1 MSGNREYER
10 KTVQDGGGV
19 CKDVV
24 DEVKVCE
31 NL

>member
-1 MSGNREYER
+1 MKER
-10 KTVQDGGGV
+10 LFRMGGGGGQGGV